1 MTREAVINGTAAW
14 IEKNVL
20 PELVP
25 TGVMS
30 VGLRTA
36 LRLVKSAPAVAEGV
50 MSRYFPALSM
60 LFAAAGDD
68 DTFMAAID
76 ALKDSIEAEPGKV
89 MRIQFSEI
97 GLFNK
102 ARHSFCVTSANIDD
116 LAESVKAEQAKAQ
129 AGGAA

>member
-60 LFAAAGDD
+60 LFAAVGDD
-68 DTFMAAID
+68 DTFMAAVD

-97 GLFNK
+97 GLFNN
-102 ARHSFCVTSANIDD
+102 ARHSLCVTSANIDD

>member
-1 MTREAVINGTAAW
+1 MTKEAVINGTAAW

-50 MSRYFPALSM
+50 MSQYFPALAT
-60 LFAAAGDD
+60 LLAAVGDD
-68 DTFMAAID
+68 ETFMAAIQ
-76 ALKDSIEAEPGKV
+76 ALKDSIDAEPGKV

-97 GLFNK
+97 GLFNN
-102 ARHSFCVTSANIDD
+102 ARHSLCVKASNIDD
-116 LAESVKAEQAKAQ
+116 LAESVRAEQAKAQ
-129 AGGAA
+129 TGGVA